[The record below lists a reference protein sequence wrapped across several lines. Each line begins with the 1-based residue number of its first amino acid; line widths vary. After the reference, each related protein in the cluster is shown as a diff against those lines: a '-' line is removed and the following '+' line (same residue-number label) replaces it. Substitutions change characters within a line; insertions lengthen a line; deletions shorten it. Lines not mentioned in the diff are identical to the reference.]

1 MNPCPMSNITHAY
14 SLKDCLAQF
23 GRLFALMLNRSLMY
37 QVSHPMVRDS
47 LKEVMAASE
56 ALLDRISPL
65 VFILNRSQ
73 FYVDEQPL
81 DPRINVK
88 RIQDLFKAVRLQ
100 SVSFEKGL
108 DLNELNTF
116 CALFSA
122 LTMASKADD
131 LKAALS
137 TRGVF
142 NIKVNH
148 VVYKKVTADDQI
160 VSREALKKVSPFG
173 DAEDPDSRRK
183 FMDALLESVLSDELA
198 GTLNI
203 TRLLNDPAG
212 FSRQLI
218 AADLAGAQQISGA
231 PGSDI
236 GLSAQNTTMPMATGG
251 TAPPGQS
258 GPAAPT
264 GSVAGGQPPAPGNSD
279 PDPVNLP
286 EKQGVSGT
294 NQAGFVGTSSIASKD
309 LAGITSARGPNPS
322 GRSAPS
328 GADVIASSAQLRSA
342 SVTGAPLPGE
352 LGPTGTGAPQTSPE
366 EARLVLPQSGSV
378 ADAPAAANM
387 TSPDG
392 TNSRGLLLLHQLDR
406 MEKEVRDNLQGGAQL
421 DLSELAQA
429 LLAMKRHLLEGLQD
443 QKAVGAAY
451 ANEEAIVARANQ
463 LTDDVLVTLIREEY
477 RTGTFNAARLALL
490 IRRLIPA
497 AEDLRRLLPQIK
509 DALLAEGLPMAGY
522 LQLIRELQNE
532 LQGEELARVLDES
545 AEAVGLDSRSVIDEI
560 RRNPAQAAELIY
572 LAAEIRKEKGDENAL
587 TDILVEYVEQLS
599 KNTPSGNVAG
609 DLPPDDSHLRKVMG
623 QVESTVLKQLSRLN
637 VQDDVLVRVEARLN
651 ERMETIMDK
660 MRVEWLNAQAG
671 LRAQTSV
678 RSLSLLQMME
688 QSAAADEELSAIL
701 TAVRRKVDAGKLG
714 DNDFAQIQTEIERQ
728 KRKSKESGQGTLPA
742 EVLSAE
748 ELMFILEKEIAR
760 CKRYGVP
767 FSALAFSFVTARS
780 KIKALQELVNAEAVV
795 GAALEALTS
804 IFREMDY
811 VGQIGRNKMLVLLPM
826 AGPEQAKKA
835 LNRVMQALHAK
846 PLEVNEV
853 PVNVRVAG
861 VAAAYDAE
869 CGDAQAFS
877 RNLSNQLMDMVARI
891 KNIQVL
897 F

>member
-286 EKQGVSGT
+286 EKQGV
-294 NQAGFVGTSSIASKD
+294 
-309 LAGITSARGPNPS
+309 RGSNPS

-328 GADVIASSAQLRSA
+328 GADVIAPSAQFRSA
-342 SVTGAPLPGE
+342 SVAGAPLPGE

-406 MEKEVRDNLQGGAQL
+406 MEKEVRDNLQGGVQL